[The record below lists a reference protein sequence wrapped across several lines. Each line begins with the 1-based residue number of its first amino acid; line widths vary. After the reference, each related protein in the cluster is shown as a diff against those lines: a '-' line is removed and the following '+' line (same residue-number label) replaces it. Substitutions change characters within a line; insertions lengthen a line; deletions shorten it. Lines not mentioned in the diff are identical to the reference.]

1 MEKKEKNVCHQ
12 MEIWKQLIDTELK
25 TAASWE
31 CQWGFLKGEQKMQG
45 SASAPMLKELARWIG
60 RRRSR
65 GGPKRLSSATVAHG
79 AVQMI
84 SELFAL
90 RSSRHQTRPR
100 HLAGHLR
107 PSLQFHRAPKRGCE
121 IEASWNK
128 LLRSVGSRNWQFRLE
143 TCSSYRAQSGD
154 AMAGMQMGPPQ
165 FMQGNFRPL
174 PGGLLGL
181 ARPLGPGPPGPPG
194 PGPGPPGVPVPG
206 VPGLGPPGPPGP
218 PGPLGPGPPGPPGP
232 FGHRPPAPNASFLG
246 LSQDRPVEQQRS
258 DLSKAEQVTK
268 QHALEGKAYVGVMAR
283 LIASGIGA
291 IQCAEMPTNV
301 QILKDQLGNL
311 RIGDSVVFKVTQ
323 NQLGIPQVSFARKL
337 EALTQ
342 ERHRIMEV
350 DAPLPRPGHES
361 DEHLG
366 IVSSFQPETG
376 YGFLSCAQ
384 TRQVY
389 GQDVYIHCDQFFDLN
404 VGDAVNFRVAV
415 NAKNQ
420 PVARRVRKVGQHC
433 ISLHIWIFV
442 IFDNLDSVHQAG
454 DKASAAQK
462 RKPSHVALRPRRSH
476 APQAEG
482 RPRSGSVSI
491 SGSRRRRGK
500 SLMFC

>member
-1 MEKKEKNVCHQ
+1 
-12 MEIWKQLIDTELK
+12 
-25 TAASWE
+25 
-31 CQWGFLKGEQKMQG
+31 
-45 SASAPMLKELARWIG
+45 
-60 RRRSR
+60 
-65 GGPKRLSSATVAHG
+65 
-79 AVQMI
+79 
-84 SELFAL
+84 
-90 RSSRHQTRPR
+90 
-100 HLAGHLR
+100 
-107 PSLQFHRAPKRGCE
+107 
-121 IEASWNK
+121 
-128 LLRSVGSRNWQFRLE
+128 
-143 TCSSYRAQSGD
+143 
-154 AMAGMQMGPPQ
+154 
-165 FMQGNFRPL
+165 
-174 PGGLLGL
+174 
-181 ARPLGPGPPGPPG
+181 
-194 PGPGPPGVPVPG
+194 
-206 VPGLGPPGPPGP
+206 
-218 PGPLGPGPPGPPGP
+218 
-232 FGHRPPAPNASFLG
+232 
-246 LSQDRPVEQQRS
+246 
-258 DLSKAEQVTK
+258 
-268 QHALEGKAYVGVMAR
+268 MAR

-420 PVARRVRKVGQHC
+420 PVARRVRK
-433 ISLHIWIFV
+433 
-442 IFDNLDSVHQAG
+442 AG
-454 DKASAAQK
+454 DK
-462 RKPSHVALRPRRSH
+462 
-476 APQAEG
+476 AEG

-491 SGSRRRRGK
+491 SGSRRRSR
-500 SLMFC
+500 SRERRRDRRRSTSRRR